1 MVFYFNIRV
10 NYARFIHPFGRLTLI
25 IRRYLVKQVIST
37 SIVVVSLLTMII
49 LGARLIKFFGM
60 AAQGNL
66 DTSVL
71 LSIVGYRLPEFLILI
86 LPLGFF
92 IGLMLVFGRLYVDQE
107 MAVLNGSGVSKHRLA
122 RLLIPMTT
130 GFLVVHM
137 LLTVWISPW
146 GLRQYYEL
154 YATQSVRAGFDLVR
168 PQEFISA
175 GAYTIYAGSL
185 SEDRKNLKD
194 IFLYQRAEK
203 PGRPDAMI
211 LAKEATRIEVGD
223 DAASVVDLIQGRRYE
238 IYPNTAKYTHT
249 EFQTYRIRIE
259 SNKESKYD
267 ASQVDGIS
275 FGKLWETRD
284 NPIVAS
290 ELGWRIFTPFSM
302 FVALILSVELSEVTP
317 RQGRYLKLFP
327 AILVFASMIVLL
339 IAVKTRM
346 SKGEIGM
353 WAYPT
358 ILLFYAVA
366 GILFSRKQ
374 KLAPKFKKQ
383 IQRVRS

>member
-154 YATQSVRAGFDLVR
+154 YALQSVRAGF
-168 PQEFISA
+168 A
-175 GAYTIYAGSL
+175 
-185 SEDRKNLKD
+185 
-194 IFLYQRAEK
+194 
-203 PGRPDAMI
+203 
-211 LAKEATRIEVGD
+211 
-223 DAASVVDLIQGRRYE
+223 
-238 IYPNTAKYTHT
+238 
-249 EFQTYRIRIE
+249 
-259 SNKESKYD
+259 
-267 ASQVDGIS
+267 
-275 FGKLWETRD
+275 
-284 NPIVAS
+284 
-290 ELGWRIFTPFSM
+290 
-302 FVALILSVELSEVTP
+302 
-317 RQGRYLKLFP
+317 
-327 AILVFASMIVLL
+327 
-339 IAVKTRM
+339 
-346 SKGEIGM
+346 
-353 WAYPT
+353 
-358 ILLFYAVA
+358 
-366 GILFSRKQ
+366 
-374 KLAPKFKKQ
+374 
-383 IQRVRS
+383 